1 MEEKVLKKKIISI
14 LLVCCLGFSVTA
26 CTSKSAEKGSEKD
39 ISVKNE
45 EMQNSDGTEAPDVK
59 ADETENAE
67 KDAKADAGNES
78 DETSPDFEL
87 QIQEE
92 DNDSSRKNKGS
103 SEEKGSAKL
112 KGAQISTEN
121 ALALIEEKYG
131 KNGSKDK
138 ETGNERSY
146 VYEDIQEVD
155 GETYFNYRYSWIVFN
170 EENADHISKIGN
182 IFVSTDGSKVMYAEK
197 TEDGWKLYNPKNKAA
212 CIFLM
217 ENDGG
222 KESAA
227 TLILND
233 DYTFSFSYNPLS
245 SYLPYGRYKIA
256 DKKIT
261 CSTMDGK
268 YTYIFDVVDDYT
280 VTFNEGESSELEM
293 ADSVY
298 AKPKH
303 GSIFKS
309 QK

>member
-1 MEEKVLKKKIISI
+1 MKKKIISI

-26 CTSKSAEKGSEKD
+26 CTSKSAETESKKD

-45 EMQNSDGTEAPDVK
+45 EIQNSDDTEAHDVK
-59 ADETENAE
+59 ADETKNAE
-67 KDAKADAGNES
+67 KDTKTDTGNES
-78 DETSPDFEL
+78 DEKAPDFEL

-92 DNDSSRKNKGS
+92 DNNNTGKNEGGGK
-103 SEEKGSAKL
+103 EKGSAKL